1 MEHIVQSITVRWYNA
16 CAYYAVALARG
27 LRDCGVRTTFVS
39 CGDTPAA
46 ERAMEHGCEVKS
58 LGRDV
63 SGGPSSMLWAVS
75 ALRRYALD
83 NGVTL
88 VNVHHGRDHLLW
100 ALALMGTG
108 VPLVRTSGNQIPPK
122 RHPGTRLL
130 MRKTAGVIATCEK
143 IRGYYSERF
152 GMEPSGI
159 PVIHG
164 GIDTGFYSPSHGKRS
179 GRRRLGIPDE
189 AFVFGILARFSP
201 DKGHECFF
209 RAAGRVAGKHPEAWF
224 LVAGWNAQLTEAD
237 IRSMAAGAGIADR
250 VIIAGRHP
258 DSRDLI
264 ELLDVGVVA
273 SVGSE
278 TICRIAMEYMAME
291 VPVVASDT
299 NVIPEVVRHGRSG
312 LVVPAGDPEAMASAM
327 CELAESRDKVRT
339 YGKEGRRIVEE
350 EYSLRAFAEKTLQ
363 AYGSMVHGG

>member
-1 MEHIVQSITVRWYNA
+1 MEHVVQSITVRWYNA
-16 CAYYAVALARG
+16 CAHYAVALARG
-27 LRDCGVRTTFVS
+27 LRECGVGTTFVS
-39 CGDTPAA
+39 CGDTPAV
-46 ERAMEHGCEVKS
+46 EKAMEYGCEVKNF
-58 LGRDV
+58 GRGV
-63 SGGPSSMLWAVS
+63 SGSPPSPLGVVG
-75 ALRRYALD
+75 ALRKYALD

-100 ALALMGTG
+100 ALALRGTG
-108 VPLVRTSGNQIPPK
+108 IPLVRTSGNQIPPK

-130 MRKTAGVIATCEK
+130 MRKTAGVIATCGK

-164 GIDTGFYSPSHGKRS
+164 GIDTGFYRPSHGKRT
-179 GRRRLGIPDE
+179 GRRDLGIPEE

-201 DKGHECFF
+201 DKGHEYFF
-209 RAAGRVAGKHPEAWF
+209 RAAGKVAGRHPGVWF
-224 LVAGWNAQLTEAD
+224 LVAGWNAQLTEAE
-237 IRSMAAGAGIADR
+237 IRSMAAEAGVADR
-250 VIIAGRHP
+250 VVIVGRYP

-264 ELLDVGVVA
+264 GLLDVGVVA
-273 SVGSE
+273 SVRSE

-299 NVIPEVVRHGRSG
+299 NVIPEIVRHGRTG
-312 LVVPAGDPEAMASAM
+312 LVVPSGNPEAMASAM
-327 CELAESRDKVRT
+327 CEFAESENKART

-350 EYSLRAFAEKTLQ
+350 EYSLRVFAEKTLH
-363 AYGSMVHGG
+363 AYGSMIRGG